1 MGEGFMFIRG
11 FLAVA
16 MAAALGGCASPMV
29 KPDRPMWQQR
39 ASDARDW
46 QEMAKETVAAIPFS
60 ANGQNVYVQSDG
72 SDFSKAY
79 KAYIEEQL
87 FNRGFPTVDVPQA
100 AGITIRYDVQP
111 LLYTPGGKKRV
122 TSYNGLVATALSV
135 LGQFRNIS
143 SPDTGFAALIAT
155 GVASDYVAAL
165 DGVADA
171 EVIVTSRIT
180 SPNIPN
186 FHFVRTQTV
195 YARPSDLKMYFS
207 PPPVVP
213 LRVSGR

>member
-1 MGEGFMFIRG
+1 MFIRG
-11 FLAVA
+11 ILAVA
-16 MAAALGGCASPMV
+16 MAATLGGCVSPVV
-29 KPDRPMWQQR
+29 KPDRPMWQSK

-46 QEMAKETVAAIPFS
+46 QEMAIETVAAIPFS
-60 ANGQNVYVQSDG
+60 GAGQNVYVRSDG
-72 SDFSKAY
+72 SQFSKAY
-79 KAYIEEQL
+79 KAYLEEQL
-87 FNRGFPTVDVPQA
+87 FRRGFPTVDVPEA
-100 AGITIRYDVQP
+100 AGITISYEVQP
-111 LLYTPGGKKRV
+111 LLYTPGGKKHV
-122 TSYNGLVATALSV
+122 SSQNGLIATAIAA

-165 DGVADA
+165 DGVTDG

-180 SPNIPN
+180 SPTIPH

-195 YARPSDLKMYFS
+195 YARPSDLKMYFA

-213 LRVSGR
+213 LRESGR

>member
-1 MGEGFMFIRG
+1 MFVRG

-16 MAAALGGCASPMV
+16 MAAALGGCVSPV
-29 KPDRPMWQQR
+29 VHPDRPMWQHK

-60 ANGQNVYVQSDG
+60 ANGQSVYVHSDG
-72 SDFSKAY
+72 SEFSRAY
-79 KAYIEEQL
+79 KAYLEEQL
-87 FNRGFPTVDVPQA
+87 FNRGFPTVETPAA
-100 AGITIRYDVQP
+100 AGITIRYEVQP
-111 LLYTPGGKKRV
+111 LLHTPGGKKPV
-122 TSYNGLVATALSV
+122 TSYNGLVAAAISA

-143 SPDTGFAALIAT
+143 SPDTGLAALMAT

-165 DGVADA
+165 NGVTNA

-180 SPNIPN
+180 SPGISN

-195 YARPSDLKMYFS
+195 YAQPTDLAMYFA
-207 PPPVVP
+207 PEPGWPVVP